1 MIIFRMLN
9 GGLLGRIDGCLRY
22 VSGAGHLFIV
32 ESNVRDQSSIL
43 LLIIVW

>member
-32 ESNVRDQSSIL
+32 ERGVIYIYIYEIN
-43 LLIIVW
+43 